1 MEKKRPLGMK
11 YILMLYRE
19 GEMGRD
25 ASGEAEGGK
34 KKYRMKRTAEVG
46 FKLHS
51 L

>member
-34 KKYRMKRTAEVG
+34 KKIQNEKNGRSR
-46 FKLHS
+46 F
-51 L
+51 